1 MKAWPSE
8 VHFTPGPA
16 QPSLPLPCTLASP
29 DRPVL
34 GAQAHL
40 RALRSVAPPWRRS
53 VSRCERP
60 SLHALPF
67 CLPLGAHRRANTL
80 TRRSGTWTARRQ
92 PQPRRGRRTARP
104 TRPCGAPHGT
114 LNCTRSACSAK
125 IEAGARAGR
134 APTLCFRQRN
144 CSLFQLFVRFLLYMF
159 ARARRRAPEL
169 HTRAHA
175 AASHR
180 L

>member
-1 MKAWPSE
+1 M
-8 VHFTPGPA
+8 
-16 QPSLPLPCTLASP
+16 
-29 DRPVL
+29 
-34 GAQAHL
+34 
-40 RALRSVAPPWRRS
+40 APPWRRR

-60 SLHALPF
+60 SLRALPC
-67 CLPLGAHRRANTL
+67 CLPFGAHRRANTP

-134 APTLCFRQRN
+134 APTLCFRLTYYFRQRN
-144 CSLFQLFVRFLLYMF
+144 CSLCSCFVRFLLMF
-159 ARARRRAPEL
+159 ARVAAARARAP
-169 HTRAHA
+169 HA
-175 AASHR
+175 RTCSGLASTLKRTCTSHAPPAR
-180 L
+180 SLSTSLKAKQLS